1 MLGFG
6 NGNVLGS
13 VLRVVREG
21 VAEKSSG
28 VAMLLLNTDLLS
40 NSNVQLTGKCLS
52 GEEAVGV
59 SSC

>member
-28 VAMLLLNTDLLS
+28 VAMLLLNTDVLS

-52 GEEAVGV
+52 GKKLWE
-59 SSC
+59 